1 MIATLEV
8 AVKSFPGQLIR
19 ITLACGFAWLT
30 ACTDSPTHPQAKVSG
45 LGAEPTCFG
54 TCDDARGS
62 CLADCHADLQCA
74 ADCQATWRSC
84 RLDCPD
90 GSLPSPQGPIGSV
103 VFNKPPK
110 GPAVNPPLPPV
121 TVGDAGLAGAAGTTA
136 LNGLDVT
143 ASGGING
150 INIGSAGIDGIYVTG
165 VGGAP

>member
-1 MIATLEV
+1 M
-8 AVKSFPGQLIR
+8 KSFAGQLIR

-45 LGAEPTCFG
+45 LAVEPTCLG

-62 CLADCHADLQCA
+62 CLADCHVDLQCA
-74 ADCQATWRSC
+74 ADCQGTWRSC

-90 GSLPSPQGPIGSV
+90 GSLPSPEGPIGSI

-110 GPAVNPPLPPV
+110 APAVTPPLPPV
-121 TVGDAGLAGAAGTTA
+121 NVGDAGQAGSGG

-143 ASGGING
+143 NSGGVNG
-150 INIGSAGIDGIYVTG
+150 INIGAAGIDGIYVTG
-165 VGGAP
+165 VGGGP